1 MNNEQIREKD
11 HPTEQFHE
19 KKTSLNSLPFNLP
32 IHATVLG
39 SYYERRRRRRGK
51 LKKRIDLNA
60 CYATKISEEEKK
72 NRNDGDVFSVVVAGG
87 TAVEEEGEDQGNVT
101 EIHRTHALASASAL
115 GRMERPFVRSS
126 SFGRCGDFRSS
137 SVRRWWA
144 SSYRIVS
151 S

>member
-1 MNNEQIREKD
+1 MNNEPIREDDPPK
-11 HPTEQFHE
+11 EQFHE

-39 SYYERRRRRRGK
+39 SYYEQTSTKKRK
-51 LKKRIDLNA
+51 TKKRIDLNA

-101 EIHRTHALASASAL
+101 EIHRSLALALAL
-115 GRMERPFVRSS
+115 RGMERPFVRSS